1 MNMNISNWID
11 NMLNTDIPDN
21 IVAFCFNLYE
31 EGDGNWSM
39 ELVGSD
45 WFDLENEDWAYN
57 EITDF
62 ESRRNLYEW
71 KMDCDWEEAL
81 TYMVNELTEYLANG
95 KHSELLKSSIGVG
108 VGFVDGNIEILHSK
122 SN

>member
-1 MNMNISNWID
+1 MNSAITDWID
-11 NMLNTDIPDN
+11 NVLNTVIPER

-45 WFDLENEDWAYN
+45 WFDPEDGDWACN

-62 ESRRNLYEW
+62 GSRENLYMW
-71 KMDCDWEEAL
+71 KMNCDWEESLA
-81 TYMVNELTEYLANG
+81 YMIQELKEYLANG
-95 KHSELLKSSIGVG
+95 ARAELLKSKAGVG
-108 VGFVDGNIEILHSK
+108 VGFVDGDIEILYSK
-122 SN
+122 

>member
-1 MNMNISNWID
+1 MDMNISNWID
-11 NMLNTDIPDN
+11 NMLNADIPDN

-45 WFDLENEDWAYN
+45 WFDLENEDWACN

-62 ESRRNLYEW
+62 GSRKNLYKW
-71 KMDCDWEEAL
+71 KMNCGWEDARS
-81 TYMVNELTEYLANG
+81 YMVNELTEYLADG

>member
-45 WFDLENEDWAYN
+45 WFDLEDEDWACN

-62 ESRRNLYEW
+62 ESRKNLYEW
-71 KMDCDWEEAL
+71 KMDCDWEDAL
-81 TYMVNELTEYLANG
+81 AYMVNELTEYLANG

>member
-45 WFDLENEDWAYN
+45 WFDLEDEDWACN

-62 ESRRNLYEW
+62 ESRKNLYEW
-71 KMDCDWEEAL
+71 EMDCGWEDAL
-81 TYMVNELTEYLANG
+81 AYMVNELTEYLANG
-95 KHSELLKSSIGVG
+95 KYSELLKSSTGVG

>member
-1 MNMNISNWID
+1 MNMNISNWVD
-11 NMLNTDIPDN
+11 NVLNTDVPDN

-39 ELVGSD
+39 ELIGSD
-45 WFDLENEDWAYN
+45 WFDLEDEDWACN

-62 ESRRNLYEW
+62 ESRNVLYEW
-71 KMDCDWEEAL
+71 KMDCGWEDAL
-81 TYMVNELTEYLANG
+81 AYMVNELREYLANG
-95 KHSELLKSSIGVG
+95 KYSELLKSSIGVG